1 MRLQVK
7 RALPIYWLDED
18 TVRIGA
24 QQGITQELRD
34 YAGELRSL
42 LPLLDGTREM
52 DELLHEAG
60 IALPSLTA
68 EQLRAGMALL
78 DDCGLLEDASL
89 YDHLPEKLHANQAFF
104 AAAAANTGSPSN
116 MAQGRISDSHV
127 LLLGLG
133 GGGSA
138 SVPSLLALGVKKLTI
153 VDYDIVESSNLNR
166 QTLYRTKD
174 VGRFKVD
181 VAAEYADAFAPDVSV
196 SAFNQRISCV
206 ESVTS
211 WPSSVDDVKR
221 LGADADAILCAI
233 DEPPFVAQR
242 RVNAAAVALGVPA
255 VFLLS
260 QHTRGRVFSVV
271 PGLSGCMDCL
281 QIHDEVSTE
290 DFLPQY
296 RALMSPERVGAT
308 AALAPHIQRLVSFGT
323 DEIVRLITQYAAPFA
338 AGKQMEV
345 DYLTGNLGTVM
356 EWEREP
362 GCPTC
367 GERDARYDHIFE
379 IAPL

>member
-7 RALPIYWLDED
+7 RALPIYWLDEE

-34 YAGELRSL
+34 HAGELRSL

-68 EQLRAGMALL
+68 EELRAGMTLL

-116 MAQGRISDSHV
+116 VAQRRISDSHV

-166 QTLYRTKD
+166 QTLYRTTD

-181 VAAEYADAFAPDVSV
+181 VA
-196 SAFNQRISCV
+196 
-206 ESVTS
+206 
-211 WPSSVDDVKR
+211 
-221 LGADADAILCAI
+221 
-233 DEPPFVAQR
+233 
-242 RVNAAAVALGVPA
+242 
-255 VFLLS
+255 
-260 QHTRGRVFSVV
+260 
-271 PGLSGCMDCL
+271 PG
-281 QIHDEVSTE
+281 
-290 DFLPQY
+290 
-296 RALMSPERVGAT
+296 
-308 AALAPHIQRLVSFGT
+308 
-323 DEIVRLITQYAAPFA
+323 
-338 AGKQMEV
+338 
-345 DYLTGNLGTVM
+345 
-356 EWEREP
+356 
-362 GCPTC
+362 
-367 GERDARYDHIFE
+367 
-379 IAPL
+379 